1 MPTINDY
8 INKLD
13 ETTHKLE
20 DAKTLLWSVCENYFS
35 ERKETIREDTL
46 KQAIVLSDYGT
57 FSDLS
62 YMAGRMLFD
71 IVDDYRKLS
80 DELSE
85 YSAALRKAVEGV
97 S

>member
-1 MPTINDY
+1 MSAINDY
-8 INKLD
+8 INELD

-20 DAKTLLWSVCENYFS
+20 DVKTLLWMVCENYLS
-35 ERKETIREDTL
+35 ERKETVGEDSL
-46 KQAIVLSDYGT
+46 KQAIILSNYGAV
-57 FSDLS
+57 SDLS

-80 DELSE
+80 DKLNEH
-85 YSAALRKAVEGV
+85 SAALRKAVECV